1 MPLKSLLAL
10 SAVCFYNFPVGCVAR
25 QEGFMSTLGD
35 LKKMRVEISK
45 QISALSVSVSDED
58 QKVQLTQELTTRM
71 EEIEAEID
79 EIETE
84 ERAAKE
90 AKKAQE
96 KAAKEAKKL
105 AKKNQ
110 KKQP

>member
-1 MPLKSLLAL
+1 
-10 SAVCFYNFPVGCVAR
+10 
-25 QEGFMSTLGD
+25 MSTLGD

-45 QISALSVSVSDED
+45 QISALSLSVPDED
-58 QKVQLTQELTTRM
+58 QKVQVTQELTSRM
-71 EEIEAEID
+71 EEIDAEID
-79 EIETE
+79 EIEAE
-84 ERAAKE
+84 EKAAKD
-90 AKKAQE
+90 AKKAEE